1 MNKIDFVVTWVDS
14 TDKKWLKEK
23 EKYSPEKNTDNS
35 SIRYRNWDTLKYWFR
50 GVEKFAPWVNKIYF
64 VTYGHVPK
72 WLNLDNPKLVVVKH
86 SDYMDKKYLPTFNS
100 IPIELNMHKIKGLSE
115 NFVYFNDD
123 MFLISDTKPTDFFKN
138 DLPCDTALLKLNT
151 PIDEDGFNNTIFND
165 TYIINKYFDMR
176 KVIKNNIFKWYNIKY
191 GKKVFRSILLST
203 WWNFPGFLVCHLPVS
218 YKKSTFEEVWNL
230 EGKYLD
236 EVCSQKFRNNYTSVN
251 HFIMQYWQLATN
263 KFIPRTIKFGK
274 LFDLKDDTQEI
285 VNIIRNQKYKSIC
298 INDNNKIKNII
309 KIKQDINE
317 AFETILPNKSNFEK

>member
-1 MNKIDFVVTWVDS
+1 MNKIDFIVTWVDS

-138 DLPCDTALLKLNT
+138 DLPCDSSILMTCT
-151 PIDEDGFNNTIFND
+151 PVGEDGFYNTLSNNTR
-165 TYIINKYFDMR
+165 IINKYF
-176 KVIKNNIFKWYNIKY
+176 NIK
-191 GKKVFRSILLST
+191 KVLSKNLLK
-203 WWNFPGFLVCHLPVS
+203 WINLKYGFLIMRTIMLSFWNNFVGFKNLHLAVS

-236 EVCSQKFRNNYTSVN
+236 EVCSQKFRNNYISIN
-251 HFIMQYWQLATN
+251 HMLMQDYQFVTG
-263 KFIPRTIKFGK
+263 KFKPRTIKFGK
-274 LFDLKDDTQEI
+274 YFVIDVNNEKLKKCI
-285 VNIIRNQKYKSIC
+285 VTQKYKCIC
-298 INDNNKIKNII
+298 INDIKEIDNLEKTKKEI
-309 KIKQDINE
+309 QDCFN
-317 AFETILPNKSNFEK
+317 TILPEKSSFEL